1 MRCNVIIIVI
11 IRFSHRYSSQKR
23 HIQPLNSGKDINLL
37 MEANAYS
44 CHPKKENLEQE
55 FATKDR
61 SHECKNSTEN
71 LEKEV
76 NCKSTMG
83 LTTVG
88 ATSGGS
94 GAGGGGH
101 NMGTLQKCK
110 KTYL

>member
-1 MRCNVIIIVI
+1 MYFFPLC
-11 IRFSHRYSSQKR
+11 SYASQKR

-44 CHPKKENLEQE
+44 CHPKKENLEHE

-83 LTTVG
+83 LSSV
-88 ATSGGS
+88 GS
-94 GAGGGGH
+94 GMQTGVPSSGQ

>member
-1 MRCNVIIIVI
+1 MFPSN
-11 IRFSHRYSSQKR
+11 SYASQKR

-83 LTTVG
+83 L
-88 ATSGGS
+88 ATAGS
-94 GAGGGGH
+94 GPTAGGGH

>member
-1 MRCNVIIIVI
+1 MWY
-11 IRFSHRYSSQKR
+11 SYSSQKR

-55 FATKDR
+55 FAAKDR

-88 ATSGGS
+88 STGLAGGGGGGGATS
-94 GAGGGGH
+94 GGGH